1 MNDLNEVSTNGG
13 KSCVAFIFPG
23 QGSQGVGMGKD
34 LAEKYPVARQTF
46 EEADEAL
53 GCKLSQLCF
62 EGPEDQLRLTEITQ
76 PAILTMSIA
85 ALRVLETRIPK
96 PDFVAGHSLGEYSA
110 HVASGT
116 MSFADAV
123 RTVRNRGK
131 YMQEAVPVG
140 VGSMAAILGMELEKV
155 VSVCADAAQGE
166 VCSPANIN
174 SPEQIVIS
182 GNTAA
187 VERGA
192 KLADERGAKRA
203 KVLPVSAP
211 FHCSLMKPAQHRLEP
226 ELNHLKMQRP
236 VYPVA
241 CNADASLVE
250 DEMRARTT
258 LVLQVTSAVQWDPCM
273 RLLIG
278 KGVQTFIE
286 IGPGKVLCG
295 LMRQIDRSKTCLN
308 VADEASLQKTLQ
320 YFGAGESTPAIIEIQ
335 DRKEAS

>member
-1 MNDLNEVSTNGG
+1 MMTESRDLPSIAQS
-13 KSCVAFIFPG
+13 KIAFIFPG
-23 QGSQGVGMGKD
+23 QGSQAVGMGKD
-34 LAEKYPVARQTF
+34 LAEKYPIARQTF
-46 EEADEAL
+46 EEADQAL
-53 GCKLSQLCF
+53 GYKLSQLCF

-76 PAILTMSIA
+76 PAILTASVA
-85 ALRVLETRIPK
+85 ALRVLEDLIPR
-96 PDFVAGHSLGEYSA
+96 PSFVAGHSLGEYSA

-116 MSFADAV
+116 LAFADAV
-123 RTVRNRGK
+123 LTVRNRGK

-140 VGSMAAILGMELEKV
+140 VGAMAAILGMELEKV
-155 VSVCADAAQGE
+155 TAVCHDAAQGE

-203 KVLPVSAP
+203 KLLQVSAP
-211 FHCSLMKPAQHRLEP
+211 FHCSLMKPAQDRLEVD
-226 ELNHLKMQRP
+226 LNALKMEKP

-241 CNADASLVE
+241 CNVEASLVG

-258 LVLQVTSAVQWDPCM
+258 LVGQVTGSVKWDPSM
-273 RLLIG
+273 RLLIAE
-278 KGVQTFIE
+278 GVQTFVE

-295 LMRQIDRSKTCLN
+295 LMRQIDRSKACLN
-308 VADEASLQKTLQ
+308 VGDEASLTKTLEHL
-320 YFGAGESTPAIIEIQ
+320 GC
-335 DRKEAS
+335 

>member
-1 MNDLNEVSTNGG
+1 MNENLSSNHAACAAVT
-13 KSCVAFIFPG
+13 KLAFIFPG
-23 QGSQGVGMGKD
+23 QGSQAVGMGKD
-34 LAEKYPVARQTF
+34 LAAQYSVARQTF

-53 GCKLSQLCF
+53 GYKLSHVCF

-76 PAILTMSIA
+76 PAILTVSIA
-85 ALRVLETRIPK
+85 ALRIIETRIPK
-96 PDFVAGHSLGEYSA
+96 PSFVAGHSLGEYSA

-116 MSFADAV
+116 IRFADAV

-155 VSVCADAAQGE
+155 AAVCRDAAEGE

-182 GNTAA
+182 GNTGA

-192 KLADERGAKRA
+192 QLADQRGAKRA
-203 KVLPVSAP
+203 KILPVSAP
-211 FHCSLMKPAQHRLEP
+211 FHCSLMKPAQDRLEP
-226 ELNHLKMQRP
+226 DLNHLKTQRP

-241 CNADASLVE
+241 CNAEAVLVT
-250 DEMRARTT
+250 DEQRARET
-258 LVLQVTSAVQWDPCM
+258 LIAQVTGAVKWEQCM
-273 RLLIG
+273 RLLIAE
-278 KGVQTFIE
+278 GVQTFVE

-295 LMRQIDRSKTCLN
+295 LMRQIDRSKLCLN
-308 VADEASLQKTLQ
+308 VGDEASLTKTLEQ
-320 YFGAGESTPAIIEIQ
+320 FAS
-335 DRKEAS
+335 EA

>member
-1 MNDLNEVSTNGG
+1 MTETTEVPTPPANTA
-13 KSCVAFIFPG
+13 VARIAFIFPG
-23 QGSQGVGMGKD
+23 QGSQTVGMGKD
-34 LAEKYPVARQTF
+34 LSEKYPVARQTF

-53 GCKLSQLCF
+53 GYKLSQICF
-62 EGPEDQLRLTEITQ
+62 EGPEEQLRLTEITQ
-76 PAILTMSIA
+76 PAILTASIA
-85 ALRVLETRIPK
+85 ALRVLETRIPR
-96 PDFVAGHSLGEYSA
+96 PSFVAGHSLGEYSA
-110 HVASGT
+110 HVCSGT
-116 MSFADAV
+116 ISFADAV

-140 VGSMAAILGMELEKV
+140 VGAMAAILGMELPKV
-155 VSVCADAAQGE
+155 VAVCGDAAEGE

-192 KLADERGAKRA
+192 KLADERGAKRT
-203 KVLPVSAP
+203 KLLPVSAP
-211 FHCSLMKPAQHRLEP
+211 FHCSLMKPAQNRLE
-226 ELNHLKMQRP
+226 EDLNTLKTHKP

-241 CNADASLVE
+241 CNVEAVLVS
-250 DEMRARTT
+250 DELKSRET
-258 LVLQVTSAVQWDPCM
+258 LVAQVTGAVKWEQCM

-278 KGVQTFIE
+278 EGVQTFVE

-308 VADEASLQKTLQ
+308 VGDDASLSKTLEH
-320 YFGAGESTPAIIEIQ
+320 FNT
-335 DRKEAS
+335 